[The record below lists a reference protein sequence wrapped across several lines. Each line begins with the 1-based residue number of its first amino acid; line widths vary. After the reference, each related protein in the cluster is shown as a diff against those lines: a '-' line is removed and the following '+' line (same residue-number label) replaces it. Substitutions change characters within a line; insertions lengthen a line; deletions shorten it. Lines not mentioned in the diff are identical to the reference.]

1 MQTQEIILTRAELED
16 LQNFGTQNMPP
27 PTSTELAIA
36 DAIIAKSWKLA
47 EESGH
52 QSPEQIWSDF
62 DSVRTKIANR
72 DAITP

>member
-1 MQTQEIILTRAELED
+1 MQTQKLILTPAELED
-16 LQNFGTQNMPP
+16 FQNFGTQNIPR

-36 DAIIAKSWKLA
+36 DAIIAEAWKLA

-52 QSPEQIWSDF
+52 QSPEKIWSEL
-62 DSVRTKIANR
+62 DSIRTKIANR